1 MTSEQSMSHCV
12 EDAFRLLS
20 SVEDSSRPQFILCI
34 YQGPRKEFLILST
47 SEKIITSLENE
58 APIDV
63 HELSTSA
70 EILAL
75 KSEIHSLLPQGIAHK
90 GFKVLNLQQCLTR
103 QKRYYRN
110 SNLERRK
117 LFWN

>member
-47 SEKIITSLENE
+47 AEKIITSLENE

-90 GFKVLNLQQCLTR
+90 CFKVLN
-103 QKRYYRN
+103 
-110 SNLERRK
+110 
-117 LFWN
+117 